1 MLHLQQI
8 YGEPGYQRRV
18 ALMNSLLDVAGN
30 DEDHALSGLLKR
42 VGDLVSR
49 YEREHDPIEP
59 ASPKDSLLFLLQARG
74 LVQDDLSGI
83 IPQKTLSGILD
94 GKLTLQTAV
103 ANLGYKPPLLV
114 TADDLLEAL
123 WNDQHNPPIY

>member
-1 MLHLQQI
+1 MLYLQPI
-8 YGEPGYQRRV
+8 HDEPGYHRRV

-30 DEDHALSGLLKR
+30 DEDHARSGLLER
-42 VGDLVSR
+42 VGDWVSR

-83 IPQKTLSGILD
+83 NPARNPQCHVGRQAQHQRANG
-94 GKLTLQTAV
+94 GKAR
-103 ANLGYKPPLLV
+103 
-114 TADDLLEAL
+114 
-123 WNDQHNPPIY
+123 